1 VDVYYSHTTEFGVE
15 GRELHDRRYFAFHP
29 PFLPPPPLSFFL
41 KSRLLQRTLLFQQEK
56 IDKKS
61 QLLSAS
67 HSLEAPAQIG
77 LSSVHGGDPR
87 SQICLYR
94 TTFLVSDNLHPG
106 QVQLHKWEAISKTLI
121 EAQQAKKHRHWS
133 LQCDA
138 RTILWHAATQA
149 YPYYTYNS
157 RYSSSASFL
166 WLSTAAA
173 THSMSQQPNLT
184 PQDAMDA
191 DTADSEFPSTDFPL
205 PQHHHS
211 DTQTYWPTQR
221 SFSMPDASQLPLEAL
236 DPLPSGSGVGEKKKN
251 KLGYHRTPVA
261 CSKSVSC

>member
-1 VDVYYSHTTEFGVE
+1 VGSN
-15 GRELHDRRYFAFHP
+15 
-29 PFLPPPPLSFFL
+29 L
-41 KSRLLQRTLLFQQEK
+41 KNVNRGPT
-56 IDKKS
+56 S
-61 QLLSAS
+61 Q
-67 HSLEAPAQIG
+67 
-77 LSSVHGGDPR
+77 
-87 SQICLYR
+87 
-94 TTFLVSDNLHPG
+94 
-106 QVQLHKWEAISKTLI
+106 
-121 EAQQAKKHRHWS
+121 KHRHWS

-149 YPYYTYNS
+149 YPYYIYNS
-157 RYSSSASFL
+157 RHGSSASFL

-173 THSMSQQPNLT
+173 THSMSQLRKLT

-205 PQHHHS
+205 AKHHHS
-211 DTQTYWPTQR
+211 DTQPYWPSQR
-221 SFSMPDASQLPLEAL
+221 SFSTPDASQLPLEAL